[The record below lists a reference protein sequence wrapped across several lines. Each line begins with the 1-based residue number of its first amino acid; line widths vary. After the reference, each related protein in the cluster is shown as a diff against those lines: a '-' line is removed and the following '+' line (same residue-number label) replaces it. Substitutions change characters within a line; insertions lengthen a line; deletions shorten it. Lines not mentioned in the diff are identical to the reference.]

1 MQEVARVVKKYFRV
15 PADGMFRGEEVLD
28 RPEDLPLLTQ
38 IPFARTI
45 EN

>member
-1 MQEVARVVKKYFRV
+1 MGVSRLVKKYFRV

-28 RPEDLPLLTQ
+28 WPEVDLPLLTQ

-45 EN
+45 QN